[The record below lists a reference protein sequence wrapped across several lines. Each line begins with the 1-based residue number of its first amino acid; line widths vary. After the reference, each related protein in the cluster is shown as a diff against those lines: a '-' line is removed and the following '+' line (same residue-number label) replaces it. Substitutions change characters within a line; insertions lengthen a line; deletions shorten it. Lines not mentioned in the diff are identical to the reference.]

1 MNVKFANGE
10 VPIWKLRKG
19 TVVKYEYDY
28 FYIKNMHV
36 DFDSNIILLIQNGSL
51 GNERVCTE
59 DVTWLEPF

>member
-19 TVVKYEYDY
+19 TVVKFQEDY
-28 FYIKNMHV
+28 YH
-36 DFDSNIILLIQNGSL
+36 IISLATDNTENFGIHL
-51 GNERVCTE
+51 GNYFDDEYLANSK